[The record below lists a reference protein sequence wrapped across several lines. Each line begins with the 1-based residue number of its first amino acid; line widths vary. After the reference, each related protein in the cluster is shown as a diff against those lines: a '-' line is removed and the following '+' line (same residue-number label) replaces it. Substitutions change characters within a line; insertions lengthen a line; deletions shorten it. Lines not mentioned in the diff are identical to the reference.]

1 MMSSK
6 ASMQAAVVSGPQAFG
21 LDERPI
27 PEPEADE
34 VRVRIEA
41 CGICGSDLHFYRAG
55 SLPAGHTPGHEIS
68 GVIDTV
74 GGRVRDLAPGD
85 RVAVEP
91 LLSCGECSECLAGRD
106 SICRH
111 MQLLGV
117 HRPGGLAEYI
127 VVPDFRAHKLAPDL
141 TASVAAMTEPVAV
154 AVHGLVQGRFEKDQ
168 RVLVLGSGT
177 VGLVSILTACSLGAG
192 EVWATARH
200 AHQAELARRMGAT
213 RILAESEAGP
223 TPLRNL
229 GLEHKIDLAI
239 ETVGG
244 NANTL
249 EAACAAV
256 RPGGR
261 VSVLG
266 LFQGPVSLP
275 GASLVIKEITLSG
288 SNCYGRPPH
297 QATDFRVAGD
307 LVDRERER
315 LAELISHELPLSEV
329 HRGFQLAADKSQGVA
344 KVIIAPTG

>member
-1 MMSSK
+1 MSAS
-6 ASMQAAVVSGPQAFG
+6 AGSMQAAVVSGPQAFG
-21 LDERPI
+21 LAERPI
-27 PEPEADE
+27 PEPGPEE

-68 GVIDTV
+68 GVIDVV
-74 GGRVRDLAPGD
+74 GNRARNLAPGD

-91 LLSCGECSECLAGRD
+91 LLSCGECTHCLAGRD
-106 SICRH
+106 SICRR
-111 MQLLGV
+111 MQLFGV

-127 VVPDFRAHKLAPDL
+127 VVPDFRAYKLAPDL
-141 TASVAAMTEPVAV
+141 DASVAAMTEPVAV
-154 AVHGLVQGRFEKDQ
+154 AVHGLAQGRFEKGA

-177 VGLVSILTACSLGAG
+177 VGLVSVLTACSLGAG
-192 EVWATARH
+192 EVWASARH

-213 RILAESEAGP
+213 RILTESEADP
-223 TPLRNL
+223 AQLASL
-229 GLEHKIDLAI
+229 GLEHEIDLVI

-249 EAACAAV
+249 EAACASV
-256 RPGGR
+256 RPGGH

-266 LFQGPVSLP
+266 LFQGPVTLP
-275 GASLVIKEITLSG
+275 GLPLVIKEITVSG
-288 SNCYGRPPH
+288 SNCYGRPLR
-297 QATDFRVAGD
+297 QATDFRVAAD

-315 LAELISHELPLSEV
+315 VAELVSHQLPLSEV
-329 HRGFQLAADKSQGVA
+329 DRGFKLAADKTRGVT